1 MLEVRRMRVDV
12 GVLMMNA
19 IVQRQSIEHIV
30 GCRDKA
36 LELYELAYRALEEA
50 DAAMKA
56 AHDMARQAAP
66 MEINSYTYDRIP
78 EISQFEKAI
87 ALPDRERFL
96 RTARKLTDVRCWG
109 HIVKMTDLERLMDV
123 EAKEKLRKQMDYVP
137 DRVDR
142 DGELITEEEAERGMP
157 PLTVDNVYATLEQ
170 FRGNLGMIFR
180 RGIANAFSK
189 LDRRF
194 KSHDGFKIG
203 SRMIMTRLFN
213 DNGRMNWGRD
223 REVLTDVERVFYIL
237 DHMDDDD
244 DAENNSSELER
255 SFASTLHML
264 ERERAGWSPQQS
276 VHENAY
282 FKVRCFMNGNAHL
295 WFTRKDLVEKV
306 NKLLAEY
313 YGEVIGDGQ
322 TAEEDPLQNRKTSLA
337 RNFGFFPTPE
347 KVVDHLFR
355 ETSVVRSRGD
365 PQMRILEPSAG
376 TGNLARRCVFSID
389 QLDDWSGGRERHAQD
404 YRFDNLVDCVE
415 IQPELARRLADEDIY
430 NRVLCGDFLQQ
441 KPSPIYDL
449 VVMNPPFDRE
459 RDIDHITHAFKF
471 LKPGG
476 RLVAIMAAGVE
487 FRETK
492 KAAAFRKMLEAN
504 RSSHCGRR
512 LFEDLPPGSFAEA
525 GTYVNTVIVRMTK
538 SMMA

>member
-1 MLEVRRMRVDV
+1 
-12 GVLMMNA
+12 MNA
-19 IVQRQSIEHIV
+19 IVPRQSIEHIV
-30 GCRDKA
+30 ACRDKA
-36 LELYELAYRALEEA
+36 LHLYEDAYRALELA
-50 DAAMKA
+50 DRAVTA
-56 AHDMARQAAP
+56 AHEMARQAAP
-66 MEINSYTYDRIP
+66 LEINSYTCDRVP
-78 EISQFEKAI
+78 EISEFEKAI
-87 ALPDRERFL
+87 ALPDRDRFL

-123 EAKEKLRKQMDYVP
+123 EAKEKLLAQMAYVP

-142 DGELITEEEAERGMP
+142 DGELITEEEVGRGMP

-213 DNGRMNWGRD
+213 DNGWMNWGRD
-223 REVLTDVERVFYIL
+223 REVLIDVERVFYIL
-237 DHMDDDD
+237 DHMDDD
-244 DAENNSSELER
+244 AGAVNNSGEIER
-255 SFASTLHML
+255 SFKSTLHML
-264 ERERAGWSPQQS
+264 ESERGGWSPHQS
-276 VHENAY
+276 LHENAY

-322 TAEEDPLQNRKTSLA
+322 TAEEDPLQNRKMTPA
-337 RNFGFFPTPE
+337 RNFGFFPTPPD
-347 KVVDHLFR
+347 VADHLFR
-355 ETSVVRSRGD
+355 ETSVLRGRGH

-376 TGNLARRCVFSID
+376 TGVLARRCVVSISN
-389 QLDDWSGGRERHAQD
+389 LDDWSGGRERHAKD

-415 IQPELARRLADEDIY
+415 IQPELANRLADEGIY
-430 NRVLCGDFLQQ
+430 NHVVCGDFLRVS
-441 KPSPIYDL
+441 PDPIYDL

-487 FRETK
+487 FRETR
-492 KAAAFRKMLEAN
+492 KAAAFRKMVEAN
-504 RSSHCGRR
+504 KSGRCGRY
-512 LFEDLPPGSFAEA
+512 LFEDLPPGSFADA

-538 SMMA
+538 KMMA